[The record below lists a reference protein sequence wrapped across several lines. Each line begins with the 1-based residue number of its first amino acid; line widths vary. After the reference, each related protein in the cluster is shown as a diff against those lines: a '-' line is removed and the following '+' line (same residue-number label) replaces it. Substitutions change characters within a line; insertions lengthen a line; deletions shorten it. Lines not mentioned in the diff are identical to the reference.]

1 MHIGATIPVRRYA
14 NGQTHVHVA
23 WLVDLYVV
31 RLTCVFEVVSVDIVI
46 YLPVESTASPSC

>member
-23 WLVDLYVV
+23 WLVDLHVV